1 MAAAKSIPFL
11 ETQGLRLIALLGEDQ
26 EPPAVSYSTPVAARQ
41 RVVLSHSEILKPEE
55 EGCVLRVVMDPS
67 VGLEQA
73 RASFGRFTQAKLEL
87 AAQSAHSSASVRA
100 AALLTEL
107 RNR

>member
-1 MAAAKSIPFL
+1 MKLVHFAGGSDGHYFCGGVFL
-11 ETQGLRLIALLGEDQ
+11 
-26 EPPAVSYSTPVAARQ
+26 AARQ

-55 EGCVLRVVMDPS
+55 EGRVLRVVMDPS
-67 VGLEQA
+67 VGLQQA

-87 AAQSAHSSASVRA
+87 AAQSADFSASVRA